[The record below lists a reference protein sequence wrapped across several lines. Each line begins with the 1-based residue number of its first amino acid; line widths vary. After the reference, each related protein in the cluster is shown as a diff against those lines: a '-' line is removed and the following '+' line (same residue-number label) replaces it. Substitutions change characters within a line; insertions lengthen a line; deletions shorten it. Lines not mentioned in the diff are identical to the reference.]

1 MSKHSPDI
9 LFTTPR
15 PSAYGNARRLI
26 ATALNDRHQ
35 RTYFGGTNPTHTWAD
50 DGVTPNLPAVA

>member
-26 ATALNDRHQ
+26 ATALAERHQ
-35 RTYFGGTNPTHTWAD
+35 HAYFGGTNPTHTEAENPS
-50 DGVTPNLPAVA
+50 PNPFAAA